1 MNTAVKTG
9 WLLGPAMGPIDQDV
23 SKRIDVLRLILIFL
37 IVLAHGARLLTGLVP
52 GLESGTRFVIS
63 VFNDNVTHAA
73 IPLFFIISGF
83 LFLRKFDLSVPA
95 YLTMCRKKLLSIF
108 IPYLLFNLIWVLWL
122 YFVGSIEMFG
132 SRSFLIQEGILTELF
147 GLGTVPVNYPLWFL
161 RDLLIVF
168 VVSPVF
174 LVFYKEAPLIGM
186 IVMFL
191 LWTAC
196 SGTGSFSFYGNAFA
210 FYVGGLLSRYDINLK
225 NSGFLD
231 KYVYPAF
238 VIFTTIMI
246 FHERL
251 GIAASSYYFLFK
263 CNMLVGVLFFWC
275 LSRYP
280 FIKNNRFLHIGATYS
295 FFIYLTHEPTLSIT
309 QTTILSRFQ
318 PGGTVTQV
326 VYFFATAVV
335 TMIFLGGVGAILSRI
350 VPGVYAVATGSRK
363 RR

>member
-23 SKRIDVLRLILIFL
+23 SQRIDVLRLILIFL

-63 VFNDNVTHAA
+63 IFNDNITHSA
-73 IPLFFIISGF
+73 IPLFFIISGY

-108 IPYLLFNLIWVLWL
+108 VPYLLFNLIWVLWL

-132 SRSFLIQEGILTELF
+132 SRSFLVQEGIWTKLF

-168 VVSPVF
+168 IVSPVF
-174 LVFYKEAPLIGM
+174 LVFYKEAPLIGV
-186 IVMFL
+186 VMLFF
-191 LWTAC
+191 LWTVC
-196 SGTGSFSFYGNAFA
+196 SGAVSFSFYGNAFA
-210 FYVGGLLSRYDINLK
+210 FYVGGLLSRYDFNLK

-231 KYVYPAF
+231 KYIYPSF
-238 VIFTTIMI
+238 VMLTTIMI
-246 FHERL
+246 FHEQI
-251 GIAASSYYFLFK
+251 GMSPSSYHFIFK
-263 CNMLVGVLFFWC
+263 CNMLLGVLFFWC
-275 LSRYP
+275 LSRYS
-280 FIKNNRFLHIGATYS
+280 FIKNNRFLHVGAAYS

-309 QTTILSRFQ
+309 QTSILSRFQ
-318 PGGTVTQV
+318 PQGIVFQV
-326 VYFFATAVV
+326 LYFFITAIV
-335 TMIFLGGVGAILSRI
+335 TMIFLGFLGAALSRI